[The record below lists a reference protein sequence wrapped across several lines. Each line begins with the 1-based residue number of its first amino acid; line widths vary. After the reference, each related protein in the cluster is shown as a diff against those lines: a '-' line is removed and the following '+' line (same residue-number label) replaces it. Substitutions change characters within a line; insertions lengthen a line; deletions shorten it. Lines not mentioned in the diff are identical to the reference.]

1 MEPLRPSDPSRIA
14 GHRLLGRLGSGGMGV
29 VYLARTPGGAL
40 VALKVLL
47 AEYAEE
53 PGFKERFR
61 REVEVAR
68 RVVSPWAVPLVDA
81 DPDAG
86 APWLATAFVP
96 GPSLAEA
103 VAAHGPLA
111 EHGVRLLGA
120 RLAEALGEVHRAGLV
135 HRDLKPGNVLIAHDG
150 PRLIDFGI
158 ARAPEDTALTATGL
172 VVGTP
177 GYLSPE
183 QATGPGGDGIGPASD
198 VFSLGCV
205 LAFAAT
211 GRPPFGT
218 GPVDALLYRAVHD
231 PADLDGIP
239 PRLREA
245 VEDCLAKDPA
255 RRPETALL
263 ARRLAALRDPR
274 TTAPAD
280 SGPQDAAAAANDD
293 ARDTTTGDAG
303 PRDTGAGD
311 AGPRDTGAG
320 DGGPRDTAAGDGG
333 PRDTAAGDGGPR
345 DTAAGDGGPRDTRA
359 ADNDSR
365 DAVAGDGRHGG
376 AGTADNGPRDAV
388 AGDNGPRDAEVDGWL
403 PEPVARLI
411 AERSAAAL
419 ALPDIEHTQ
428 APSDAAPA
436 SVPGPAPSPDTAGRS
451 GTGRAETGAGDT
463 AGAGRAEAD
472 TQGTAAGPAAEA
484 EGGAEGV
491 RAAGRRRFLLLAGGA
506 VALTA
511 AGGGAWWAAARD
523 DDGTGGGSPAAAASA
538 RRPVHTVAL
547 HGDLSGPQRDTGR
560 AQERGLRLAVAEFN
574 ARADAPFT
582 VRVRTVDD
590 GGNPAASARLA
601 AELAGD
607 PAVLAVV
614 GPTTDATAQAAL
626 GKYDAG
632 LLPVVAVSPG
642 AISLVLQGFRSFL
655 LGRLPDSVL
664 GVYLSN
670 YLRGSGRS
678 RKVGLVVD
686 RPAGTYGTDLGTAL
700 ATQLSN
706 AGQPPVPEV
715 VSAMRRDFGT
725 AVDAVLS
732 AGVDSVF
739 FAGLPDRGALIAS
752 TLRERGF
759 RGARV
764 SGPAL
769 LDGRFLTRAQEAA
782 EGWAM
787 VAPVIDATGK
797 PEARKFA
804 AAYRERW
811 KEAPPRYAAE
821 AYDVTGM
828 LLTALSRLPAAGRTR
843 KNLLAAVQTGKYEG
857 ITKTFAFEQTGKMVR
872 TGLMVIDGTG
882 GFLWRVEQGDFVY
895 GGPAPLTV

>member
-1 MEPLRPSDPSRIA
+1 MEPLRSSDPARIA
-14 GHRLLGRLGSGGMGV
+14 DHRLLGRLGAGGMGV

-61 REVEVAR
+61 REVEIAR
-68 RVVSPWAVPLVDA
+68 RVDSPWAVPLVDA
-81 DPDAG
+81 DPDAE

-96 GPSLAEA
+96 GPSLGEA
-103 VAAHGPLA
+103 VVAHGPLT
-111 EHGVRLLGA
+111 EPGVRHLGA

-183 QATGPGGDGIGPASD
+183 QAMGPGGDGIGPASD

-211 GRPPFGT
+211 GRAPFGR
-218 GPVDALLYRAVHD
+218 GAVDALLYRAVHD
-231 PADLDGIP
+231 PADLDGMP
-239 PRLREA
+239 PRLREV
-245 VEDCLAKDPA
+245 VEGCLEKDPG
-255 RRPETALL
+255 RRPEAAELV
-263 ARRLAALRDPR
+263 RRLRVGGDPR
-274 TTAPAD
+274 TPAAAD
-280 SGPQDAAAAANDD
+280 GGPQDAAV
-293 ARDTTTGDAG
+293 
-303 PRDTGAGD
+303 
-311 AGPRDTGAG
+311 
-320 DGGPRDTAAGDGG
+320 
-333 PRDTAAGDGGPR
+333 
-345 DTAAGDGGPRDTRA
+345 
-359 ADNDSR
+359 S
-365 DAVAGDGRHGG
+365 
-376 AGTADNGPRDAV
+376 
-388 AGDNGPRDAEVDGWL
+388 GWL

-428 APSDAAPA
+428 APSDA
-436 SVPGPAPSPDTAGRS
+436 VPHAGPARP
-451 GTGRAETGAGDT
+451 GTGEASGSGSGRAAPGTGGTSGSGRPDADT
-463 AGAGRAEAD
+463 HDTSGSERADADTHATSGSEGAEAD
-472 TQGTAAGPAAEA
+472 THATSGAGTGTQDASP
-484 EGGAEGV
+484 
-491 RAAGRRRFLLLAGGA
+491 AGRRRFLLLAGGA
-506 VALTA
+506 VALAA
-511 AGGGAWWAAARD
+511 AGGGGWWAAARD
-523 DDGTGGGSPAAAASA
+523 DDTGDHSPSAGASSP
-538 RRPVHTVAL
+538 RPVHTVAL

-574 ARADAPFT
+574 ARGDAPFT
-582 VRVRTVDD
+582 VKVRTVDD
-590 GGNPAASARLA
+590 GGDPAASARLA
-601 AELAGD
+601 AELTDD

-626 GKYDAG
+626 AKYDSG

-642 AISLVLQGFRSFL
+642 GIALVLQGFRSFL

-670 YLRGSGRS
+670 YLRGTARS
-678 RKVGLVVD
+678 HKVGLVVD
-686 RPAGTYGTDLGTAL
+686 RPAGNYGTDLGTAL
-700 ATQLSN
+700 STQLSN
-706 AGQPPVPEV
+706 AQQPPVPAV
-715 VSAMRRDFGT
+715 VSAMRRDFGA

-732 AGVDSVF
+732 AGADSVF
-739 FAGLPDRGALIAS
+739 FAGLPDRGALLAS
-752 TLRERGF
+752 TLRERAF

-769 LDGRFLTRAQEAA
+769 LDGRFLTQAQEDA
-782 EGWAM
+782 EGWVM

-804 AAYRERW
+804 AAYREHW

-828 LLTALSRLPAAGRTR
+828 LLKALSGLPAKSRTR
-843 KNLLAAVQTGKYEG
+843 KNLLTAVQTGKYQG
-857 ITKTFAFEQTGKMVR
+857 ITKAFAFEQTGQMAR

-882 GFLWRVEQGDFVY
+882 GFLWKVEQGDFVY
-895 GGPAPLTV
+895 GGPAPLTI

>member
-1 MEPLRPSDPSRIA
+1 MEPLRSSDPARIA
-14 GHRLLGRLGSGGMGV
+14 DHRLLGRLGAGGMGV

-53 PGFKERFR
+53 PGFRERFR
-61 REVEVAR
+61 REVGIAR
-68 RVVSPWAVPLVDA
+68 RVDSPWAVPLVDA

-86 APWLATAFVP
+86 SPWLATAFVP
-96 GPSLAEA
+96 GPSLGEA

-111 EHGVRLLGA
+111 EPGVRLLGA

-172 VVGTP
+172 IVGTP

-183 QATGPGGDGIGPASD
+183 QVMEPGGDGIGPASD

-211 GRPPFGT
+211 GRAPFGA
-218 GPVDALLYRAVHD
+218 GVVDALLYRAVHD
-231 PADLDGIP
+231 PADLDGVP
-239 PRLREA
+239 PRLREV
-245 VEDCLAKDPA
+245 VEACLEKEPA
-255 RRPETALL
+255 RRPEAAELVRLL
-263 ARRLAALRDPR
+263 TDEG
-274 TTAPAD
+274 
-280 SGPQDAAAAANDD
+280 GPQDAD
-293 ARDTTTGDAG
+293 A
-303 PRDTGAGD
+303 
-311 AGPRDTGAG
+311 
-320 DGGPRDTAAGDGG
+320 
-333 PRDTAAGDGGPR
+333 
-345 DTAAGDGGPRDTRA
+345 
-359 ADNDSR
+359 S
-365 DAVAGDGRHGG
+365 
-376 AGTADNGPRDAV
+376 
-388 AGDNGPRDAEVDGWL
+388 GWL

-419 ALPDIEHTQ
+419 ALPDVEQTQ
-428 APSDAAPA
+428 APSDAVPDSAPA
-436 SVPGPAPSPDTAGRS
+436 QPDADGTSGSGRS
-451 GTGRAETGAGDT
+451 AADAGGTSGSDGAQPDAGGTSGSGRAPAGTHDAPPEPHETPAGPHE
-463 AGAGRAEAD
+463 APAD
-472 TQGTAAGPAAEA
+472 THETSGPAAETQDA
-484 EGGAEGV
+484 
-491 RAAGRRRFLLLAGGA
+491 RPAGRRRFLLLAGGA
-506 VALTA
+506 AALAA

-523 DDGTGGGSPAAAASA
+523 DGTGGDSPAAAGSS

-574 ARADAPFT
+574 ARGDAPFT
-582 VRVRTVDD
+582 VKVRTVDD
-590 GGNPAASARLA
+590 GGEPAASARLA

-614 GPTTDATAQAAL
+614 GPTTDATAQTAL
-626 GKYDAG
+626 AKYDAR

-642 AISLVLQGFRSFL
+642 SISLVLQGFRSFL
-655 LGRLPDSVL
+655 LGRLPESVL
-664 GVYLSN
+664 AVYLSN
-670 YLRGSGRS
+670 YLRGQAGS
-678 RKVGLVVD
+678 RRVGLVVD
-686 RPAGTYGTDLGTAL
+686 RLAGNYGTDLGTAL
-700 ATQLSN
+700 STQLSN
-706 AGQPPVPEV
+706 ARQPPVPEV
-715 VSAMRRDFGT
+715 VSAMRPDFGA
-725 AVDAVLS
+725 AVDSVLS

-752 TLRERGF
+752 ALRERAF

-769 LDGRFLTRAQEAA
+769 LDGRFLTQAQEAS
-782 EGWAM
+782 EGWVM
-787 VAPVIDATGK
+787 VAPVVDATAK
-797 PEARKFA
+797 PEAKKFA

-828 LLTALSRLPAAGRTR
+828 LLKALSGLPAKSRTR
-843 KNLLAAVQTGKYEG
+843 KNLLTALQRGKYEG
-857 ITKTFAFEQTGKMVR
+857 ITKSFAFDQTTRMAR

-895 GGPAPLTV
+895 GGPAPLTL